1 MDNHEREYREKE
13 RWGVSSHLQKKYV
26 VAIISLLIAFV
37 LGYISSFLQSR
48 GDLRNYKFRANEYLE
63 RLRDYQAREAEFDA
77 KLTEYANQLKRSRE
91 EAARNRAESIE
102 LRKEIERLR
111 KPIGDAGSSVESAI
125 GNAQGLAEPID
136 RIEVILRAVQKR
148 DRSKN

>member
-1 MDNHEREYREKE
+1 MDNHEREHREKE
-13 RWGVSSHLQKKYV
+13 RGGVSSHLQKKYAV
-26 VAIISLLIAFV
+26 VIISLLIAFV

-48 GDLRNYKFRANEYLE
+48 GELRNHELRANEYLK
-63 RLRDYQAREAEFDA
+63 RLEYYQAREAEFDA
-77 KLTEYANQLKRSRE
+77 KLAEYANQLKRSRE

-136 RIEVILRAVQKR
+136 RIGVILRAVQKR